1 MNSGDELWR
10 RVYRVCL
17 YEDKFI
23 GAVYMEEI
31 YRGCLYGGE
40 FIGGVY
46 MEASY
51 PAGRVR
57 AYIHGQKLSL
67 ARRLFN
73 QSDNSPPYTVYINSA

>member
-46 MEASY
+46 ME
-51 PAGRVR
+51 GN
-57 AYIHGQKLSL
+57 L
-67 ARRLFN
+67 
-73 QSDNSPPYTVYINSA
+73 